1 MKTLN
6 IRQITLLFM
15 TVASI
20 SAVAS
25 TREEIARV
33 EGSVSPVF
41 NTKPGSLA
49 WNGIYKFSAD
59 TQLTPLQEFIG
70 QRETGDGSRPSLGF
84 NAGEPVAVE
93 FLPNNQVSISLL
105 PDESEKGQVPDRIIV
120 SRSEFERSGLELKGR
135 GGAKELAEQFDVD
148 DPTQVARRGG
158 GGTRKRH
165 RAHARGM
172 GGCVLYVSNKL
183 GGIPL
188 PDGRNVVTALIN
200 RGLYRPAKCSSPS
213 PKMIASWSGGDHGR
227 GHTAIWQGGWCY
239 DLNCKLPGSK
249 YHGMHCAVPR

>member
-1 MKTLN
+1 MKSLN
-6 IRQITLLFM
+6 FKQITLLIM
-15 TVASI
+15 TAVSI
-20 SAVAS
+20 SAVAAP
-25 TREEIARV
+25 REEIARV
-33 EGSVSPVF
+33 EESVSPVF
-41 NTKPGSLA
+41 NIKPGSLA

-70 QRETGDGSRPSLGF
+70 PRETGDGSRPSLGF

-105 PDESEKGQVPDRIIV
+105 PDESEKGQVPDRIII

-135 GGAKELAEQFDVD
+135 GGAKELVEQFDVD

-158 GGTRKRH
+158 GGTRKRR

-172 GGCVLYVSNKL
+172 GGCVLYVSNAL
-183 GGIPL
+183 GGVSL
-188 PDGRNVVTALIN
+188 PNGRDVVGALISK
-200 RGLYRPAKCSSPS
+200 GLYRPASCSSPS
-213 PKMIASWSGGDHGR
+213 PRMVASWRGGVHGR

-239 DLNCKLPGSK
+239 DLNCNPPGSK
-249 YHGMHCAVPR
+249 YYGMHCAVPR